1 MSDTRSTPASS
12 IATKPADSASPDR
25 AVTSQ
30 QDGAGEAKNRPSG
43 RSVAIGAGVAIG
55 SAAIVA
61 ALLYSRAG
69 RGSAKP

>member
-1 MSDTRSTPASS
+1 MSETRPTPIKPA
-12 IATKPADSASPDR
+12 ATKAAPLDR
-25 AVTSQ
+25 LGTSR
-30 QDGAGEAKNRPSG
+30 QDGAGDAKNRPSG
-43 RSVAIGAGVAIG
+43 RTVAIGAGVAIG